1 MIILFYLLKESV
13 EQQRR
18 LFVKTMPYTN
28 PDMTDFIERSGIL
41 KKESTLYIRL
51 LNELRKFCKLET

>member
-1 MIILFYLLKESV
+1 MIVLIYLLKESV

>member
-1 MIILFYLLKESV
+1 MIILLYLLKESV

-51 LNELRKFCKLET
+51 LNELRKFCKLKT